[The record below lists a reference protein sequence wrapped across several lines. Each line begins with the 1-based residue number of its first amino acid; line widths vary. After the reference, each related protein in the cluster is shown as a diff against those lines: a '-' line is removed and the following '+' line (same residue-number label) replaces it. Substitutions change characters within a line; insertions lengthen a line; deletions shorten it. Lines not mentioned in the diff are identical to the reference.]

1 MEEIL
6 SKISGYLAVYGI
18 RVLGAIAIFIIGKWI
33 VKLIKKAI
41 IKVMEK
47 AKVDPTLIT
56 FLGNLSYML
65 LLTFVILAALSNLGV
80 NTTSFIA
87 VLGAAGLAVGL
98 ALQGSLSNF
107 GAGVLLILL
116 GHFKVGDYVEA
127 GGVAG
132 TVEAV
137 RIFNTVFRTPD
148 NRVIIVPN
156 SNIIG
161 GNIINYSAKET
172 RKIDIT
178 VGVSYD
184 DDIRAVKG
192 ELQRILQEDERILK
206 DPAPFVAVGELAD
219 SSVNFVIRPWVKA
232 ADYWNVYFDLIEK
245 IKLRFD
251 EKGFTIPYPQQDI
264 HLYQEKKS

>member
-1 MEEIL
+1 MEGII
-6 SKISGYLAVYGI
+6 SKITGYLAVYGVKVI
-18 RVLGAIAIFIIGKWI
+18 GSIAIFIVGKWVSGI
-33 VKLIKKAI
+33 LRRLIKKGM
-41 IKVMEK
+41 KK

-56 FLGNLSYML
+56 FIGNLSYML

-98 ALQGSLSNF
+98 ALQSSLSNF

-137 RIFNTVFRTPD
+137 RIFNTVLKTPD

-172 RKIDIT
+172 RRIEIT
-178 VGVSYD
+178 VGVGYD
-184 DDIRAVKG
+184 DDLKAVKE
-192 ELQRILQEDERILK
+192 ELRNIISEDERILK
-206 DPAPFVAVGELAD
+206 DPEPLVAVSELAD

-232 ADYWNVYFDLIEK
+232 YDYWGVYFDLIEK

-251 EKGFTIPYPQQDI
+251 EKGFSIPYPQQDV
-264 HLYQEKKS
+264 HLYREDKE

>member
-1 MEEIL
+1 MEEVI
-6 SKISGYLAVYGI
+6 SKVLENLAVYGV
-18 RVLGAIAIFIIGKWI
+18 RVLGSIAIFLVGKWI
-33 VKLIKKAI
+33 AELITKTI
-41 IKVMEK
+41 RRLMDK
-47 AKVDPTLIT
+47 AKVDPTLVT
-56 FLGNLSYML
+56 FLGNFSYAL
-65 LLTFVILAALSNLGV
+65 LITFVIIAALSNLGV

-127 GGVAG
+127 GGAAG
-132 TVEAV
+132 TVEDL
-137 RIFNTVFRTPD
+137 RIFNTVLRTPD

-156 SNIIG
+156 STIIG
-161 GNIINYSAKET
+161 GNIINYSAKDT
-172 RKIDIT
+172 RRIEIK
-178 VGVSYD
+178 VGVSYE
-184 DDIRAVKG
+184 DDIRAVKE
-192 ELQRILQEDERILK
+192 ELQRIIQEDERLLR
-206 DPAPFVAVGELAD
+206 DPAPLVAVSELAD

-232 ADYWNVYFDLIEK
+232 ADYWDVYFGLIEK

-264 HLYQEKKS
+264 HLYQEKKA